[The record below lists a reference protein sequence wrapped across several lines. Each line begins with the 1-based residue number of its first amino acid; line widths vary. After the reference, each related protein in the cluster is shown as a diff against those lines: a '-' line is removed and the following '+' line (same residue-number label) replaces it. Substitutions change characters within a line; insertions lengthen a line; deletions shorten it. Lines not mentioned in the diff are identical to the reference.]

1 MRKEATNPLPL
12 FKRYK
17 VMRNLLII
25 VVLLIS
31 FTSSVYAKNTTD
43 TQTPSTQLENQHSAQ
58 TQYES
63 LFAYY
68 FAAART
74 NDTAVIKQ
82 FVSAG
87 IPIDSYNNKGYTAL
101 MIATYHGNKNTVN
114 TLLHLGANACME
126 DNRGNTALM
135 AAIFRG
141 EFSIAKTLVSLD
153 CDNAHQNKAGQ
164 TAEQFARTFGQQKVL
179 NLLTQVKNSK

>member
-1 MRKEATNPLPL
+1 MRH
-12 FKRYK
+12 
-17 VMRNLLII
+17 LLIMCA
-25 VVLLIS
+25 LLFS
-31 FTSSVYAKNTTD
+31 FSSNVYAQSIANTQTTSTQTSSGQ
-43 TQTPSTQLENQHSAQ
+43 TQTHAQ
-58 TQYES
+58 KSQYNS

-74 NDTAVIKQ
+74 DNIDVIKQ
-82 FVSAG
+82 FVDAG
-87 IPIDSYNNKGYTAL
+87 IPINSYNNKGYTAL

-114 TLLHLGANACME
+114 TLLKLGANACLE

-153 CDNAHQNKAGQ
+153 CDNKHRNKAGQ
-164 TAEQFARTFGQQKVL
+164 TAKQFAYTFGQQKVL
-179 NLLTQVKNSK
+179 DLLTQVNNGK